1 MKNKIVSWFR
11 FFLIILSVIMLISV
25 IVILH
30 SLRTD
35 DPYLIQLFHSNIR
48 NTIYIGSVLFFIVV
62 VTAYFFLPVHLKR
75 SLSDISNV
83 LDDFKR
89 TVYNTE
95 LDLEEKKN
103 SLDNEVYDI
112 LRQLMDAQ
120 KEIQK
125 NNRDRKAKVFEH
137 YSRITVLLRL
147 VPDGVLIADLEGNI
161 IFIND
166 MLTEAFP
173 QLEAETNIL
182 EKSYPAE
189 IENHIKKLIQI
200 SLKQKKRQE
209 PIQCFIPN
217 LKRHITVDSALV
229 RQKEGEVNGI
239 VLVVQNLEKRKI
251 ERKQDKEKETERVE
265 Q

>member
-11 FFLIILSVIMLISV
+11 FFLIILSVIMLIS
-25 IVILH
+25 IIAILH

-35 DPYLIQLFHSNIR
+35 DLDLIQLFHSNIR
-48 NTIYIGSVLFFIVV
+48 NTIYIGSFLFFVVV

-83 LDDFKR
+83 LNDFKR

-95 LDLEEKKN
+95 LDLEEKKK

-137 YSRITVLLRL
+137 YSRITALLRL
-147 VPDGVLIADLEGNI
+147 LSEGILIADLEGNI

-166 MLTEAFP
+166 VLTDTFP
-173 QLEAETNIL
+173 QLEVETNIL
-182 EKSYPAE
+182 EKSYPPE
-189 IENHIKKLIQI
+189 IENNLKKLIQS

-209 PIQCFIPN
+209 YLQCYIPN

-229 RQKEGEVNGI
+229 RKKEGEVNGI
-239 VLVVQNLEKRKI
+239 VLVVQNLEKRKT

>member
-11 FFLIILSVIMLISV
+11 FFLILLSLIMFVSV
-25 IVILH
+25 IVILN

-35 DPYLIQLFHSNIR
+35 EPHLIQLFHSNIR
-48 NTIYIGSVLFFIVV
+48 NTIYIGSFIFFFVV

-75 SLSDISNV
+75 SLSDISTV

-95 LDLEEKKN
+95 IDLGEKKN
-103 SLDNEVYDI
+103 SLDKEVYEI

-125 NNRDRKAKVFEH
+125 NNSDRKAKVFEH
-137 YSRITVLLRL
+137 YSRIIALLRL
-147 VPDGVLIADLEGNI
+147 LSEGILIADLDGTI

-166 MLTEAFP
+166 MLLEAFP
-173 QLEAETNIL
+173 HLEADTNIL
-182 EKSYPAE
+182 EKSYPPE
-189 IENHIKKLIQI
+189 IENNIKKLVQI

-217 LKRHITVDSALV
+217 LKRHISVDSALV
-229 RQKEGEVNGI
+229 RTKEGDVNGI
-239 VLVVQNLEKRKI
+239 VLVVQNLEKKKV
-251 ERKQDKEKETERVE
+251 ERKPDKEKETERVE